1 MKKLILSEY
10 ENLQKAI
17 AQATAVVHNLES
29 VIKKGNLANFT
40 TISQLRE
47 KASKTEVN
55 ELANRKANQVD
66 LNATNIKVA
75 KNTTDI
81 ATQKARIDAFTTL
94 PKGST
99 TGDAELTDGRVGAD
113 GVTYSN
119 IGGAIR
125 GQYNNL
131 ITHIN
136 KNNLIFKN
144 NDTLNSCIKRLEL
157 INFPSNAKVMCGMVR
172 KSYTRNGTQEP
183 QSVVGFYPV
192 DEKGYP
198 IASKGMIVYLR
209 EWEVNKD
216 ISRSLRTKYDGRDV
230 IINVTINLSTLK
242 NDTTYNPSDFNKGG
256 VNELFYKH
264 HCTINPVV
272 QTVYN
277 DKPILTLIDDDAKY
291 GFVTKAKPVL
301 DELGLKCS
309 LAVITDNVPIAT
321 QGKTLTLE
329 ELKSLKKEGFDIL
342 SHSATHS
349 QNIYK
354 PGVATA
360 TDAEI
365 LEDME
370 RSYNYLKENGLGTDT
385 IVYPWGDFSYVARY
399 AKLAKTYY
407 KFGVNAS
414 GTTITDEVLYDMY
427 LDRVFLRD
435 NVATS
440 TYTDL
445 IDNAINTNGWL
456 ILGCHS
462 YTSEVS
468 ANKIKEVLTYAKN
481 SGISI
486 LTFSE
491 AIKLKQNICS
501 IGNFNE
507 RGNSLFIGRNGVIKN
522 S

>member
-1 MKKLILSEY
+1 MSNTNTEVLTTAYEKLQGALTQS
-10 ENLQKAI
+10 NTVLPKLQEAI
-17 AQATAVVHNLES
+17 E
-29 VIKKGNLANFT
+29 KGNLDNYAT
-40 TISQLRE
+40 TSDLEE
-47 KASKTEVN
+47 KAKQSDVN
-55 ELANRKANQVD
+55 T
-66 LNATNIKVA
+66 LN
-75 KNTTDI
+75 
-81 ATQKARIDAFTTL
+81 ARIDSFTTL
-94 PKGST
+94 AEGST
-99 TGDAELTDGRVGAD
+99 TGDAELADGRVGAD
-113 GVTYSN
+113 GTTYSN

-131 ITHIN
+131 FTQIN

-144 NDTLNSCIKRLEL
+144 NDKLNSCIKRLEL

-172 KSYTRNGTQEP
+172 KNYTKNGTQEP
-183 QSVVGFYPV
+183 LSAVGFYPV
-192 DEKGYP
+192 NENGYP

-209 EWEVNKD
+209 KWEVNKD
-216 ISRSLRTKYDGRDV
+216 ISRSLRTKYDGRNV
-230 IINVTINLSTLK
+230 TINVTINLSSLQD
-242 NDTTYNPSDFNKGG
+242 DTTYNPSNFSVGG

-301 DELGLKCS
+301 DELGIKCS

-321 QGKTLTLE
+321 QGLTLTLD
-329 ELKSLKKEGFDIL
+329 ELKSLKEEGFDIL

-349 QNIYK
+349 ETIYK
-354 PGVATA
+354 PSVATA

-370 RSYNYLKENGLGTDT
+370 RSYNYLKENDLETDT
-385 IVYPWGDFSYVARY
+385 IVYPWGGFSDIKRY

-414 GTTITDEVLYDMY
+414 GGVITDEVLYDMY
-427 LDRVFLRD
+427 LDRVFLTD
-435 NVATS
+435 SVS
-440 TYTDL
+440 LDTYKNH

-462 YTSEVS
+462 YTSQIS
-468 ANKIKEVLTYAKN
+468 QDKIREVLTYAKN
-481 SGISI
+481 AGISI

-501 IGNFNE
+501 IGNFEE

>member
-1 MKKLILSEY
+1 MANKVFNPLAIQQELNKVEGKAEKSYVDDNLSFI
-10 ENLQKAI
+10 NSS
-17 AQATAVVHNLES
+17 LED
-29 VIKKGNLANFT
+29 ITNTYAK
-40 TISQLRE
+40 
-47 KASKTEVN
+47 KTEVN
-55 ELANRKANQVD
+55 ELASNKAEKTD
-66 LNATNIKVA
+66 LNVTNANVSKNATNI
-75 KNTTDI
+75 
-81 ATQKARIDAFTTL
+81 ATQSARIDSFTRLTE
-94 PKGST
+94 GST
-99 TGDAELTDGRVGAD
+99 TGDAELIDGRVGAD
-113 GVTYSN
+113 GNTYTN

-131 ITHIN
+131 FTQIN

-192 DEKGYP
+192 DENEHP
-198 IASKGMIVYLR
+198 IASKGMIIYLR

-216 ISRSLRTKYDGRDV
+216 ISRSLRTKYDGKDV

-242 NDTTYNPSDFNKGG
+242 DDTTYNPSNFSVGG

-309 LAVITDNVPIAT
+309 LAVITDNVPKAT

-349 QNIYK
+349 ETIYK

-385 IVYPWGDFSYVARY
+385 IVYPWGGFSDVARY

-427 LDRVFLRD
+427 LDRVFLR
-435 NVATS
+435 NAVATS

-445 IDNAINTNGWL
+445 IDDTMNTNGWL

-462 YTSEVS
+462 YTSDIS
-468 ANKIKEVLTYAKN
+468 ADKIREVLTYAKN
-481 SGISI
+481 SGINI

-491 AIKLKQNICS
+491 AIISKQNICS
-501 IGNFNE
+501 IGNYGE

-522 S
+522 T

>member
-1 MKKLILSEY
+1 MSNTNTEVLTTAYEKL
-10 ENLQKAI
+10 QGAI
-17 AQATAVVHNLES
+17 TQANTVLPELEEAVE
-29 VIKKGNLANFT
+29 KGNLDNYAT
-40 TISQLRE
+40 TSQLEE
-47 KASKTEVN
+47 KASKT
-55 ELANRKANQVD
+55 
-66 LNATNIKVA
+66 
-75 KNTTDI
+75 DI
-81 ATQKARIDAFTTL
+81 ATTNARIDTFTVLTE
-94 PKGST
+94 GST
-99 TGDAELTDGRVGAD
+99 TGDAELTDGRIGAD
-113 GVTYSN
+113 GITYSN

-131 ITHIN
+131 FTQIN

-144 NDTLNSCIKRLEL
+144 NDKLNSCIKKIEL
-157 INFPSNAKVMCGMVR
+157 INFPYNTKVMCGMVR

-183 QSVVGFYPV
+183 QSVIGFYPV
-192 DEKGYP
+192 DENEHP

-216 ISRSLRTKYDGRDV
+216 ISRTLRTKYYGRDV
-230 IINVTINLSTLK
+230 IINVTINLSSLQD
-242 NDTTYNPSDFNKGG
+242 DTTYNPSNFREGG
-256 VNELFYKH
+256 VNELFYKYH
-264 HCTINPVV
+264 YNMNPVI

-291 GFVTKAKPVL
+291 GFVTKAKPIL
-301 DELGLKCS
+301 DELELKCS

-321 QGKTLTLE
+321 QGVTLTLQ
-329 ELKSLKKEGFDIL
+329 ELKSLKEEGFDIL

-349 QNIYK
+349 QTIYK

-445 IDNAINTNGWL
+445 IDDTINTNGWL

-468 ANKIKEVLTYAKN
+468 ANKIREVLTYAKN

-486 LTFSE
+486 LTFSK

>member
-1 MKKLILSEY
+1 MSNTNTEVLTTAYEKLQGAITQSYTVLS
-10 ENLQKAI
+10 NLQENI
-17 AQATAVVHNLES
+17 E
-29 VIKKGNLANFT
+29 KGNLDNYA
-40 TISQLRE
+40 
-47 KASKTEVN
+47 
-55 ELANRKANQVD
+55 
-66 LNATNIKVA
+66 
-75 KNTTDI
+75 TDI
-81 ATQKARIDAFTTL
+81 ATQSARIDSFTRLTE
-94 PKGST
+94 GST
-99 TGDAELTDGRVGAD
+99 TGDMELIDGRVGSD
-113 GVTYSN
+113 GNTYTN

-131 ITHIN
+131 FNQIN

-144 NDTLNSCIKRLEL
+144 NDKLNSCIKRLEL
-157 INFPSNAKVMCGMVR
+157 INFPSNTKIMCGMVR
-172 KSYTRNGTQEP
+172 KSYTKNGTQAP

-192 DEKGYP
+192 DENEHP
-198 IASKGMIVYLR
+198 IASKGMIIYLR

-216 ISRSLRTKYDGRDV
+216 VRRTLKTKYNGTDV
-230 IINVTINLSTLK
+230 IINTTINLSSLQ
-242 NDTTYNPSDFNKGG
+242 NDSTFNPLNFNTGG
-256 VNELFYKH
+256 VNDLCYKDYNP
-264 HCTINPVV
+264 INPVI

-291 GFVTKAKPVL
+291 GFITKAKPIL
-301 DELGLKCS
+301 DELGIKCS

-321 QGKTLTLE
+321 QGVTLTLQ

-349 QNIYK
+349 QTIYK
-354 PGVATA
+354 PSVATA

-370 RSYNYLKENGLGTDT
+370 RSYNYLKDNGLATNT
-385 IVYPWGDFSYVARY
+385 IVYPWGGFSDVARY

-445 IDNAINTNGWL
+445 IDNTINTNGWL

-468 ANKIKEVLTYAKN
+468 ANKIREVLTYAKN

-491 AIKLKQNICS
+491 AIRLKQNICS